1 MKALLSVTLFHTI
14 DKNASSETNDLNE
27 TDKTWTML
35 NYIYIYIYII
45 PDQCFYKTAQC
56 FMTEKKRVSIQS
68 SSDLC
73 STFTSQFLIQM

>member
-35 NYIYIYIYII
+35 NYIYIHI
-45 PDQCFYKTAQC
+45 
-56 FMTEKKRVSIQS
+56 
-68 SSDLC
+68 
-73 STFTSQFLIQM
+73 